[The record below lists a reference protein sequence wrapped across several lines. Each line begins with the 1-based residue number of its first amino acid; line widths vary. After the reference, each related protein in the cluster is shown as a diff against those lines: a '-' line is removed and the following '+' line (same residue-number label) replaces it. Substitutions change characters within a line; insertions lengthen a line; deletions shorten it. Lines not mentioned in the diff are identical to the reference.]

1 MDTKMANMINHIDKV
16 FENKY
21 RFSIMNVIIK
31 RELIN
36 YSSLQNL
43 FLLSSG
49 ALSYHL
55 NILEN
60 ARYIIAEKKF
70 IDKKPNTSYSCTTS
84 GKKSFTEYK
93 KALTLLIN
101 M

>member
-1 MDTKMANMINHIDKV
+1 MINHIDKV
-16 FENKY
+16 FDNKY
-21 RFSIMNVIIK
+21 RFAIMNV
-31 RELIN
+31 LINYETMN

-55 NILEN
+55 NSLEN
-60 ARYIIAEKKF
+60 AKYIIAEKKF
-70 IDKKPNTSYSCTTS
+70 IDKKPNTSYSCTIS